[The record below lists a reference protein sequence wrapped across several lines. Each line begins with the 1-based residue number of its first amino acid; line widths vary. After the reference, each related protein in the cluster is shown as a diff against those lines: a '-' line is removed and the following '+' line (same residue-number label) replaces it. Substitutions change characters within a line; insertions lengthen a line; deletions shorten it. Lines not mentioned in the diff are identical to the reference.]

1 MTGYPRLAEA
11 ALYRRNWYFS
21 NINGLLKEDIKE
33 QRIHERRQMRTRHPM
48 EESGDGRHRCHQHGR
63 KHSVYLDIQHYNQRF
78 VLFFLLSVNLKS

>member
-48 EESGDGRHRCHQHGR
+48 EEPGDGGHRCHQHGR

-78 VLFFLLSVNLKS
+78 VLFFFSQLI